1 VSPEISAWALAFGL
15 TVLIEA
21 PIVVAILR
29 GPVIWPRALLIALGA
44 QLITHPALWFIA
56 PRFDPYW
63 LWVGVMEC
71 AVTAVEAV
79 LYAGLLRTTTQ
90 EWGKILP
97 RAILASIAANAVS
110 TGIGLAGRWMGW
122 L

>member
-1 VSPEISAWALAFGL
+1 MTPAISDWALAFGL

-29 GPVIWPRALLIALGA
+29 GPVIWPRALIIALGA

-56 PRFDPYW
+56 PRFEPYW
-63 LWVGVMEC
+63 LWVLVMETL
-71 AVTAVEAV
+71 VTVAEAV
-79 LYAGLLRTTTQ
+79 LYAGLLRTTTKD
-90 EWGKILP
+90 WGKILP
-97 RAILASIAANAVS
+97 RAILASIAANAAS